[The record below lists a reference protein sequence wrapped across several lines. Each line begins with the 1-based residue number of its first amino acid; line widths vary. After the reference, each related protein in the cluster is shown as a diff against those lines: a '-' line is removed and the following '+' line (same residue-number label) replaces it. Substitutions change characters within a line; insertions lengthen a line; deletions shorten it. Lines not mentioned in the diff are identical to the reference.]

1 MKRSRTVKNAVIIA
15 AFTAFCA
22 VVLEFFAVNIG
33 QPAPFTSEYTVHAVF
48 SDADGVPNSADVR
61 VAGVDV
67 GRVVDVSHQA
77 SAPGETVVTLQI
89 TNPKAIPLYTN
100 GSAIVKPKTLLG
112 EKFVELTVGNPNTAE
127 AINDGGYLPPAQT
140 GKTVS
145 NDEIFNAFDTKTRA
159 EQQQVFQALDTATL
173 ARSGDIQAILPQLTT
188 VVSNLYPFT
197 RVYEKDQPQTDDI
210 FVQLNTIMQTL
221 ADEQQQLAGLL
232 GNGNVAL
239 GAIAQK
245 DTALIGTLQEIAS
258 FSTEINNAVAPT
270 IAAQQQAINELG
282 SALQA
287 QNNVLNLIVAPQA
300 ACGGNTCGIDQVF
313 TGTLLG
319 NINYPNDQLTV
330 TTSAGELVT
339 DEWDAL
345 FSQPTTGGIGFND
358 HRALT
363 YVAGIQFCTQPRPPL
378 PLQKPPCPR

>member
-15 AFTAFCA
+15 VFTAFCA

-33 QPAPFTSEYTVHAVF
+33 QPAPFASEYTVHAVF

-67 GRVVDVSHQA
+67 GRVVDVSHDP

-89 TNPKAIPLYTN
+89 TDPTAVPLYTN

-112 EKFVELTVGNPNTAE
+112 EKFVDLTVGNPNTAE

-145 NDEIFNAFDTKTRA
+145 NDEI
-159 EQQQVFQALDTATL
+159 
-173 ARSGDIQAILPQLTT
+173 
-188 VVSNLYPFT
+188 
-197 RVYEKDQPQTDDI
+197 
-210 FVQLNTIMQTL
+210 
-221 ADEQQQLAGLL
+221 
-232 GNGNVAL
+232 
-239 GAIAQK
+239 
-245 DTALIGTLQEIAS
+245 
-258 FSTEINNAVAPT
+258 NNAVAPT
-270 IAAQQQAINELG
+270 VAAQQQAINELG
-282 SALQA
+282 PALQS

-300 ACGGNTCGIDQVF
+300 ACGGNPCGIDQVF

-330 TTSAGELVT
+330 STSAGELVT

-345 FSQPTTGGIGFND
+345 FSQPRND
-358 HRALT
+358 HR
-363 YVAGIQFCTQPRPPL
+363 PL
-378 PLQKPPCPR
+378 